1 MFETTLTSAL
11 ANKHREQ
18 GVWAERILGD
28 VLRHTAVAEPQ
39 RTAVVDTRGRFSYQE
54 LATRVDE
61 VALGLLELGV
71 RRGDVVSVQL
81 PNWYEFIVV
90 AFALE
95 RIAAVINPIAPIFR
109 QNELRTMFRL
119 ARPVVVIVAADF
131 RGFDFPSMLAELA
144 PDSPTVR
151 SVVVVDGAP
160 GQGDLSWN
168 ELVERGRSSS
178 IDGRA
183 LDLLTPAPNDVYE
196 IIFTSGTTGEPK
208 GVMHTHNT
216 LWAANNAMIDVQS
229 FTAAD
234 VFHMA
239 STFAHQTGLL
249 FGARLFVQSSA
260 TGVFQDVW
268 DATAFLDLIER
279 ERITASAGAAPF
291 LADVLRVDGLETR
304 DLSSWRVFGCF
315 GAAIPLPLLEEAKRR
330 LPCRVMP
337 GWGMSEVGLVTST
350 SPGDPE
356 EKAMTTDG
364 RALPSMAVRVV
375 DEAGNDVVHGQEGD
389 LLCKGCG
396 EFVGYVQGRAFT
408 EACYVDGSWFVT
420 GDRARIDRDGFIR
433 ITGRTKDL
441 LIRGGEN
448 VPVKEIEDVL
458 IRHPKVRTAAIVGAP
473 HDRLGEVGCAFVV
486 AEDEPPTMAE
496 LREHFERAGVTR
508 QFWPEHLHVLEEM
521 PMTPSGKIQ
530 KFKLRELAQR
540 QSGRVLTPARTP
552 SGPR

>member
-1 MFETTLTSAL
+1 MFETTLTTDVVA
-11 ANKHREQ
+11 KRT
-18 GVWAERILGD
+18 AEGAWQDRILGR
-28 VLRHTAVAEPQ
+28 VLRQTAAAEPR
-39 RTAVVDTRGRFSYQE
+39 RTAVVDARGRFSYEE
-54 LATRVDE
+54 LAARVDD
-61 VALGLLELGV
+61 VALGLIELGV

-81 PNWYEFIVV
+81 PNWFEFIVS
-90 AFALE
+90 AFAVE
-95 RIAAVINPIAPIFR
+95 RIGAVMNPIAPIFR

-119 ARPVVVIVAADF
+119 ARPVVVIVPADF
-131 RGFDFPSMLAELA
+131 RGFDYPSMLIELA
-144 PDSPTVR
+144 PDTPTVR
-151 SVVVVDGAP
+151 TVVVVDGAP
-160 GQGDLSWN
+160 GRGDLSWE

-178 IDGRA
+178 MDRRA

-216 LWAANNAMIDVQS
+216 LWAANKAMIDVQS
-229 FTAAD
+229 YTRDD

-249 FGARLFVQSSA
+249 FGARLFAQVGA

-268 DATAFLDLIER
+268 DAAAFVDMIER
-279 ERITASAGAAPF
+279 ERITSSAGAAPF
-291 LADVLRVDGLETR
+291 LADVLRVGGLESR

-315 GAAIPLPLLEEAKRR
+315 GAPIPLPLLEEARR
-330 LPCRVMP
+330 HLPCRVMP

-350 SPGDPE
+350 SPGDPA

-364 RALPSMAVRVV
+364 KALPSMAVRVV
-375 DEAGNDVVHGQEGD
+375 DEAGTDVAPDEEGD
-389 LLCKGCG
+389 LLCTGCG

-408 EACYVDGSWFVT
+408 AASYADGGWFMT
-420 GDRARIDRDGFIR
+420 GDRARIDSDGFIR

-458 IRHPKVRTAAIVGAP
+458 IRHPKVRTAAVVGAP
-473 HDRLGEVGCAFVV
+473 HERLGEVGCAFVV
-486 AEDEPPTMAE
+486 ADGEPPTMAE
-496 LREHFERAGVTR
+496 LRDHFGRAGVTR
-508 QFWPEHLHVLEEM
+508 QFWPEQLHVLDEM

-530 KFKLRELAQR
+530 KFKLRELAQ
-540 QSGRVLTPARTP
+540 QQV
-552 SGPR
+552 